1 MNKVPRWD
9 VRMWMTKL
17 FISPVKIRIFCP
29 KKSKFGPKMALLFIL
44 GQALPAYLVGGCGAG
59 AVSRKTP
66 IYFITI
72 FILVC
77 QSFCLLL
84 QEKGAINIRDQE
96 NQLFVGR
103 KEC

>member
-1 MNKVPRWD
+1 MPKNDQIWPEIGIFARPYGLIWC
-9 VRMWMTKL
+9 
-17 FISPVKIRIFCP
+17 PV
-29 KKSKFGPKMALLFIL
+29 G
-44 GQALPAYLVGGCGAG
+44 GLVGGCGAG